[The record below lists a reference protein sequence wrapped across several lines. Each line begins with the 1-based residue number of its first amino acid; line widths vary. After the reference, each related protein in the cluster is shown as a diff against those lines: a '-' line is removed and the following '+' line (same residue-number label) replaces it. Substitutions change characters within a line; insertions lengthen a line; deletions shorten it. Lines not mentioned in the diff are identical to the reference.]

1 MKLAKSWPNKAARMD
16 IVNARTASG
25 FTGAAVVNLIPEG
38 RFAGAAIVNLLT
50 LSRIAAA
57 IGFLAFVL
65 EGSPRIA
72 LLMLAG
78 VYVSDILDGFLARKW
93 KATTRFGAC
102 FDLVSDIFF
111 VLLSYQALV
120 IAGSLPM
127 WILPAAMIKFAGFIA
142 TSYIL
147 SGRGAKS
154 GGDKSGAE
162 CISEATAEAASV
174 AAGSAAEVAAGEN
187 ETNRIMSEGG
197 AKDGAE
203 ADRGILS
210 RFKPVFDRIGRL
222 SGILYMCI
230 PAAVMILKRFDS
242 YMDMTVPIALIS
254 LSVCLLAAVS
264 SVHRIGRCVLAV
276 RSRGERFTA
285 RSLQL

>member
-1 MKLAKSWPNKAARMD
+1 MKLAKSWPNKAARTD
-16 IVNARTASG
+16 IVNVHTASG
-25 FTGAAVVNLIPEG
+25 FTGAAV
-38 RFAGAAIVNLLT
+38 VNLLT

-57 IGFLAFVL
+57 IGFLVFVL
-65 EGSPRIA
+65 EGAPRIA

-120 IAGSLPM
+120 IAGTLPM
-127 WILPAAMIKFAGFIA
+127 WMLPAAMFKFAGFIA

-162 CISEATAEAASV
+162 VVPGAAPEAAAAATGAKDTLGILSAGGAKGGAEAASET
-174 AAGSAAEVAAGEN
+174 AAG
-187 ETNRIMSEGG
+187 
-197 AKDGAE
+197 
-203 ADRGILS
+203 RGILR
-210 RFKPVFDRIGRL
+210 RFSPVFDRIGRL
-222 SGILYMCI
+222 SGILYMCV
-230 PAAVMILKRFDS
+230 PAAVMILGRFDS

-254 LSVCLLAAVS
+254 LSVCMLAAVS

-285 RSLQL
+285 RSLQ